1 MGNNSIDCVYQN
13 LKILGCI
20 FFFKRKITFSPKQL
34 MYETLNIL
42 ATAITS
48 FPKSWIEV
56 LCSVWKLYIL
66 MGTINIRLEFAFNL
80 YSAYTR
86 FIWYFT
92 VFTSFLHY
100 TIQLF
105 GSLTETGAIELTHT
119 HTHTHT
125 HLCKRNV
132 VEPL

>member
-20 FFFKRKITFSPKQL
+20 FFKRKITFSPKQL

-56 LCSVWKLYIL
+56 LCSVWKLYML

-80 YSAYTR
+80 YSAYSR
-86 FIWYFT
+86 FMIFHSFYFISSLYNPVIWILNRNR
-92 VFTSFLHY
+92 SNR
-100 TIQLF
+100 
-105 GSLTETGAIELTHT
+105 THT